1 MMITAAQPNVIQA
14 SQAIGTA
21 QAILNELVKRPRL
34 GLKPLILTTT
44 AQCRLLALSDQQLL
58 RQLAVCLRKIYPIA
72 PARSLD
78 WEEQRQAAIAAYYAY
93 HQARIKATEGPTLGE
108 IPLFVTIQPAEQAGW
123 IAAIEA
129 VFAAR
134 SP

>member
-44 AQCRLLALSDQQLL
+44 AQCRLLALSDRQLL

-108 IPLFVTIQPAEQAGW
+108 IPLFVTIPPAEQAGW

-129 VFAAR
+129 AFTAR

>member
-1 MMITAAQPNVIQA
+1 MITVARPETAQP
-14 SQAIGTA
+14 SQAIAMA
-21 QAILNELVKRPRL
+21 QAILGELVKRPRL
-34 GLKPLILTTT
+34 SLKTLTLTTT
-44 AQCRLLALSDQQLL
+44 AQCKLLALSDRQLM

-108 IPLFVTIQPAEQAGW
+108 IPLFVTIPPAEQAGW

>member
-1 MMITAAQPNVIQA
+1 MITAAQPDIVQA

-21 QAILNELVKRPRL
+21 QAILGELVKRPRL
-34 GLKPLILTTT
+34 GLKTLTLTTT
-44 AQCRLLALSDQQLL
+44 AQCKLLALSDRQLM